1 LRKLNLVLQEK
12 HLGSASVE
20 ENKNSPLRRRAV
32 LVIVRVSAHV
42 AFAIPSSKQ
51 KGPGLLC
58 EKLASDDGY
67 AATQMGNAY
76 WAVFY
81 SKSGMSQWFGTNS

>member
-1 LRKLNLVLQEK
+1 
-12 HLGSASVE
+12 
-20 ENKNSPLRRRAV
+20 
-32 LVIVRVSAHV
+32 VSAHV

-58 EKLASDDGY
+58 EKQASDDGF
-67 AATQMGNAY
+67 AATQTGNPY

-81 SKSGMSQWFGTNS
+81 SKNEMCQ

>member
-1 LRKLNLVLQEK
+1 MSSKAKPQV
-12 HLGSASVE
+12 
-20 ENKNSPLRRRAV
+20 
-32 LVIVRVSAHV
+32 HV

-58 EKLASDDGY
+58 EKQASDDGY
-67 AATQMGNAY
+67 AVTQLCNAY

-81 SKSGMSQWFGTNS
+81 LKSEMSQ